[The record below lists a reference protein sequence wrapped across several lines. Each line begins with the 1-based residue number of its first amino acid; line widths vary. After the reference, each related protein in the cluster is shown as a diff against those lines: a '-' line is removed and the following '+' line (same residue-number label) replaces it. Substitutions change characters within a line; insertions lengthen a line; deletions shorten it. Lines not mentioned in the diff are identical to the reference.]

1 MKLLNRP
8 FLTAVTGGITA
19 GKTTAC
25 NWLQEKGFMVFY
37 SDEIVHLILK
47 EKEGI
52 KKAILQNFSNVQ
64 NENGDIDRSKLGD
77 LVFYDKEKL
86 QILNKIIHPE
96 VKIEIQKIID
106 NSTEKFLFFEIPL
119 LVENDL
125 QNCFDYT
132 INIHSSFD
140 LQIQRL
146 IKFRS
151 MDQIKAGK
159 IINSQ
164 SDPEQRRQ
172 KTDLTIINNGEL
184 AELYDQLECFLKKLP
199 TLAFKNVDRLTEV

>member
-1 MKLLNRP
+1 MKLPNRP
-8 FLTAVTGGITA
+8 FLTAVTGGITS

-25 NWLQEKGFMVFY
+25 NWLQEKGFVVYY
-37 SDEIVHLILK
+37 SDEIVHMIMKNK
-47 EKEGI
+47 EWI
-52 KKAILQNFSNVQ
+52 KKTILQNFSNVQ
-64 NENGDIDRSKLGD
+64 SENGEIDRRKLGD

-96 VKIEIQKIID
+96 VKVEIQKIID

-119 LVENDL
+119 LVENSL
-125 QNCFDYT
+125 QSCFDYT

-140 LQIQRL
+140 LQIERL
-146 IKFRS
+146 IKYRS
-151 MDQIKAGK
+151 MNQIKAGK
-159 IINSQ
+159 IIYSQ

-184 AELYDQLECFLKKLP
+184 AALYEQLELFLKKLP
-199 TLAFKNVDRLTEV
+199 TLPFKEVERLSEI